1 MCCLLLRPN
10 QGHELGLSCF
20 FFSLLRAR
28 ARAAADGPSCA
39 WKLMAFRH
47 CWQHC
52 PTASDAS
59 GTPQSVG
66 TSAAP
71 VCVAGL
77 QGNTRL
83 VTGTSGKGFRRNPTF
98 LSRGLTAGIPYFLG
112 LSVFPGPFPFSFL
125 LSDYLDRSVPNLLQ
139 LHLAGFQEPSLSC
152 HGPHI
157 WQKFLLSEPKC
168 M

>member
-1 MCCLLLRPN
+1 MHVAIHETGSGGIATCTAVFQEFPVRARARARARARCCGRSFLCLEVVGVRFFVLLTPAAQPRARTWALLLRARARA
-10 QGHELGLSCF
+10 HA
-20 FFSLLRAR
+20 RAR

-59 GTPQSVG
+59 GTPHSVG

-98 LSRGLTAGIPYFLG
+98 LSRGL
-112 LSVFPGPFPFSFL
+112 
-125 LSDYLDRSVPNLLQ
+125 
-139 LHLAGFQEPSLSC
+139 
-152 HGPHI
+152 
-157 WQKFLLSEPKC
+157 
-168 M
+168 